1 MSAVTIILSIPKL
14 RLRRNGPGK
23 VRKQP
28 FEVKRLKEPRTK
40 NTFTL
45 QMKNKFQALAD
56 AEKHTPRDT
65 SDINNM
71 WEQHA
76 DQSSLHIDQRS
87 LLETQADEEELVD
100 HRSYL
105 ESHR

>member
-1 MSAVTIILSIPKL
+1 MSPVTIILSTPKL
-14 RLRRNGPGK
+14 KLRRNGPGK

-28 FEVKRLKEPRTK
+28 FEIKRLKEPRTK

-65 SDINNM
+65 SDINTM
-71 WEQHA
+71 WEQNA
-76 DQSSLHIDQRS
+76 DQSSLHTDQRS
-87 LLETQADEEELVD
+87 LLGTQADEEEGVD
-100 HRSYL
+100 HSSYL
-105 ESHR
+105 ENHR

>member
-45 QMKNKFQALAD
+45 QMKNKF
-56 AEKHTPRDT
+56 
-65 SDINNM
+65 
-71 WEQHA
+71 
-76 DQSSLHIDQRS
+76 
-87 LLETQADEEELVD
+87 
-100 HRSYL
+100 
-105 ESHR
+105 